1 MPDVLKALL
10 KALETRQPVA
20 LATIIDVQGASPAR
34 IGFKLLVWPDGRSL
48 GNVGGGELE
57 KRIREAAQEALKKG
71 AAATIH
77 YSLREVGEEAIG
89 MLCGG
94 DVTVFIEPY
103 LTGPELLIVGGGHIG
118 GPLSELARIAGYE
131 VTIVDVQPERGDRPR
146 LHVQAIRPDTH
157 IVLITED
164 HRTDEQALRELLS
177 TPAAYIGMIGS
188 QRKIRTILE
197 HLREEGFTEEQLSRL
212 HGPIGLDLGGREPA
226 QIALA
231 ILAEIE
237 MVRHGGTGR
246 PRSEGLKA
254 EAPSSIEMEIAHGI
268 DDPTR

>member
-1 MPDVLKALL
+1 MSDLLKELL

-20 LATIIDVQGASPAR
+20 LATIFDVQGASPAR
-34 IGFKLLVWPDGRSL
+34 VGFKLLVWPDGRSL

-103 LTGPELLIVGGGHIG
+103 LTKPGLLIVGGGHIG
-118 GPLSELARIAGYE
+118 GPLSELAHIAGYE
-131 VTIVDVQPERGDRPR
+131 VTIVDVRPERGDRPR
-146 LHVQAIRPDTH
+146 LDAKEIRPDTH

-177 TPAAYIGMIGS
+177 TPAAYLGMIGS

-197 HLREEGFTEEQLSRL
+197 HLGDEGFPEDQLSRL

-254 EAPSSIEMEIAHGI
+254 TAPISVKEEIPDGI
-268 DDPTR
+268 NDSAR

>member
-1 MPDVLKALL
+1 MSEFLRELL

-20 LATIIDVQGASPAR
+20 LAAIIDVQGASPAR
-34 IGFKLLVWPDGRSL
+34 VGFKLLVWPDGKSQ

-57 KRIREAAQEALKKG
+57 NRVREAAQEALHKG
-71 AAATIH
+71 LAATIH
-77 YSLREVGEEAIG
+77 YALRETGEDAIG

-94 DVTVFIEPY
+94 EVTVFIEPY

-118 GPLSELARIAGYE
+118 GPLAELARMVGYE
-131 VTIVDVQPERGDRPR
+131 VTIVDIRPERADRPK
-146 LHVQAIRPDTH
+146 LDAKEIRPDTH

-197 HLREEGFTEEQLSRL
+197 HLRDEGFPDDQLSRL
-212 HGPIGLDLGGREPA
+212 HGPIGLDLGGREPV

-254 EAPSSIEMEIAHGI
+254 KTPM
-268 DDPTR
+268 T